1 ARMLGRLWGG
11 LAHEFAGLRAG
22 QELGAGATAGRRML
36 RFAGLAVPV
45 WVYGFHGPRSYTGE
59 DLVEL
64 HVPGNPLLVRML
76 LDELLRRGARAAEA
90 GEFTARAYFNGRMDL
105 TEAEGV
111 AAAVGARGE
120 QELRAARQLLS
131 GELARRLR
139 PMMDQ
144 LANTLALVE
153 VGIDFSE
160 EDVTFIS
167 GEEIGRRAREID
179 AALERLLAE
188 SARFERLTHEPQIVL
203 VGRPKAG
210 KSTLLN
216 AMAGTQRAVVSPV
229 AGTTRDVI
237 WAEVALERGM
247 IRLMDAAG
255 LEEHLPAADDASP
268 RASIARQ
275 MHARAL
281 AAMESADGVVLLHDA
296 TDTRPMLALGRQAD
310 VVVLTKTDLRDGS
323 EASLRS
329 ELGVRGTLAVS
340 ARTGENLDELRRRL
354 DELAFGRISEAAALA
369 LNSRHL
375 QAIEEARGALSR
387 ADQIARE
394 AGAEVVALE
403 LREALDALGRIVGQ
417 ITPDDVLGRVF
428 ATFCI
433 GK

>member
-1 ARMLGRLWGG
+1 
-11 LAHEFAGLRAG
+11 
-22 QELGAGATAGRRML
+22 
-36 RFAGLAVPV
+36 
-45 WVYGFHGPRSYTGE
+45 
-59 DLVEL
+59 
-64 HVPGNPLLVRML
+64 
-76 LDELLRRGARAAEA
+76 
-90 GEFTARAYFNGRMDL
+90 RAYFNGRMDL

-111 AAAVGARGE
+111 SAAVSARGE

-167 GEEIGRRAREID
+167 GQEIGRRAREID
-179 AALERLLAE
+179 QSLEKLVGE
-188 SARFERLTHEPQIVL
+188 SARFERLTHEPEVVL
-203 VGRPKAG
+203 VGRPNAG

-216 AMAGTQRAVVSPV
+216 VLAGTERAVVSPI

-237 WAEVALERGM
+237 SAEVALGRGM
-247 IRLMDAAG
+247 VRLLDAAG
-255 LEEHLPAADDASP
+255 LEEQLPAAGDLSP
-268 RASIARQ
+268 RADIARQ
-275 MHARAL
+275 MHTRAL
-281 AAMESADGVVLLHDA
+281 TALESADGVVLLLDA
-296 TDTRPMLALGRQAD
+296 TDRRPLLVLPREPD
-310 VVVLTKTDLRDGS
+310 VIVLTKSDLVVEESGAPLGS
-323 EASLRS
+323 RP
-329 ELGVRGTLAVS
+329 GVIAVS
-340 ARTGENLDELRRRL
+340 AKSGRNVAELCRRL
-354 DELAFGRISEAAALA
+354 DELAFGRISEGSALA

-375 QAIEEARGALSR
+375 QAIEEARAALAR
-387 ADQIARE
+387 AE
-394 AGAEVVALE
+394 GMAGKAGPELTALE